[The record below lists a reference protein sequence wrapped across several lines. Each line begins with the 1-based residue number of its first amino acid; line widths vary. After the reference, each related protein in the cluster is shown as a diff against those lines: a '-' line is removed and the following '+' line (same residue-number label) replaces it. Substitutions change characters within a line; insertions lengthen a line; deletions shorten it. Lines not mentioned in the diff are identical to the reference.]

1 MASYKAVS
9 FRGSEFSH
17 FLEMCD
23 RITKEEV
30 DFEQGLA
37 MSDEGRRTNNRELF
51 WSGVTILTH
60 SKMPQNNSL
69 PDNLKSIASICL
81 QEFRDETAME
91 HTPAA
96 LELLFCLS
104 LHNPLAA
111 QWLYTEHILELVSD
125 RLLFLD
131 PVCVQLCA
139 KILACIALHGDETAL
154 HSFLEQFSMERIV
167 ELYES
172 THISAFVFIIY
183 MIWSKCHDVLASL
196 APQMVDFVAQSL
208 VDIPAD
214 VESLGT
220 LFYFLRIELQ
230 LCVWHSR
237 ITLTRL
243 CTRPD
248 VFLKLVSLFSG
259 LNHVGDVCIT
269 IIDIWKIL
277 MSKVKGERRTTLL
290 LQLPLSVIA
299 MNLTSDS
306 EDGIVSHIFELLS
319 VIAGTSDGVAYIIRS
334 RTVDFVCEGC
344 SGYSFKDQ
352 VSACDFLVLL
362 FRNATVREM
371 HQLFKMLKSILT
383 PLINLFSCEDESLQ
397 RKLIDAIGNIFDA
410 AQKMGYLDE
419 ARSVFLELQGLEAI
433 HNTSPNVQPI
443 AERLAQVFQ
452 LESQEGDCEMTPCA

>member
-9 FRGSEFSH
+9 FRGSEASYF
-17 FLEMCD
+17 FEMCD
-23 RITKEEV
+23 GIAKEGV

-37 MSDEGRRTNNRELF
+37 LSDEGRRTNNRELF
-51 WSGVTILTH
+51 WSGVTKLAR
-60 SKMPQNNSL
+60 SKMPQNDS
-69 PDNLKSIASICL
+69 LKSIASICL
-81 QEFRDETAME
+81 QEFKDDTAME

-96 LELLFCLS
+96 LELLFRLS

-125 RLLFLD
+125 RLSSLD

-139 KILACIALHGDETAL
+139 KILACIALHGDESAL
-154 HSFLEQFSMERIV
+154 HSFLEIFPMERIV

-172 THISAFVFIIY
+172 THISSFVFIIY
-183 MIWSKCHDVLASL
+183 MIWSKCHDAVASL
-196 APQMVDFVAQSL
+196 APKMVDFVAQSL

-214 VESLGT
+214 VDSLGT

-243 CTRPD
+243 CTWPD

-259 LNHVGDVCIT
+259 LNHVSDVCFP

-277 MSKVKGERRTTLL
+277 MSKVKGERWTTLL
-290 LQLPLSVIA
+290 LQLPLSIVA

-306 EDGIVSHIFELLS
+306 EDGIVSHIFELLR
-319 VIAGTSDGVAYIIRS
+319 VIAGRSDGVAYIIRS

-362 FRNATVREM
+362 FKNAAFREM
-371 HQLFKMLKSILT
+371 YQLFKMLKSILT
-383 PLINLFSCEDESLQ
+383 PLLDLFSCEDESLQ
-397 RKLIDAIGNIFDA
+397 AKLIDAIGNIFDA

-433 HNTSPNVQPI
+433 HNTSPNVQPM

-452 LESQEGDCEMTPCA
+452 LESQEGNCEMTPCA